1 MEINAG
7 AGAKGA
13 PGPDLRLGGLA
24 IHGCRQGEPDVAE
37 CFHGGHSR
45 EGVDFVGV
53 QNLGDDLGGH
63 AGGELSG
70 MGQQVARFIERAHN
84 LLGRVARGGAVQM
97 QRSSR
102 RGFAGLHGQKR
113 VPLPTASNAV
123 SKSFSPSF
131 PVPVGWIRGPALP
144 SKKKPLRKHSHF
156 Q

>member
-1 MEINAG
+1 MANENVTEKRPPQSVG
-7 AGAKGA
+7 FV
-13 PGPDLRLGGLA
+13 PERLLQTDEAAA
-24 IHGCRQGEPDVAE
+24 IIQIHPKTLQRFA
-37 CFHGGHSR
+37 R
-45 EGVDFVGV
+45 EGMIRGIHIGK
-53 QNLGDDLGGH
+53 LW
-63 AGGELSG
+63 
-70 MGQQVARFIERAHN
+70 RFRASEIEEWIQRQTAWW
-84 LLGRVARGGAVQM
+84 AIYSSTSAPQM